1 MKLYALSQHI
11 CADENGSFPEFAH
24 WILVAER
31 EKKHDKILSK
41 ISRYNRRLIRLLE
54 DPNASTSETAEIE
67 EEQQDSVYGAPRA
80 IPTYSAEGSESGISR
95 INAATSDPP
104 YEVRQIIDKLY
115 NVLVSSWAKTC
126 KLPHKAIL
134 RLATHRRQ
142 QNSES
147 KKDEDAD
154 IARDF
159 DLLFPTHGWPCLW
172 KQTRI
177 STIIRCVN
185 LSRFMYGFTYF
196 VKVHLLMAPLYF
208 LSEGS
213 NSQVKWAKRQ
223 TMTKKNFLKRAAPQ
237 PIESICAVL
246 NYSSTC
252 VHFRA
257 QDDAMWKLP
266 PSSSP
271 DYLPLSDEN
280 PTVSLKT
287 IIEYAACLTVRQKR
301 IFAVNLAYSLLYLSQ
316 TVWLEREWTKDDIC
330 FLQSTNHHID
340 VCRPY
345 FSVDFANSASVTEPY
360 DESCDTGPD
369 DEGIDCDHIAPS
381 ILGFGILLI
390 ELEFGKPIESLWT
403 SGDLRD
409 GQKNPN
415 TNKTAAMR
423 FLETGREWDDYY
435 YQRFRSAVSACISGK
450 FLDPDIIEDDLS
462 FQKAIYEN
470 VVMKLEEE
478 LFFGYTLKADSLDD
492 FPYNPSF
499 AYQDFH
505 AHNDISVAVETKVD
519 LLFDSFGPET
529 YHIDGQD
536 GFHHDMA
543 SRAFDLTTMAVPT
556 SKVPPRKY
564 IFHSPCLTR

>member
-1 MKLYALSQHI
+1 LKLHALSQHI
-11 CADENGSFPEFAH
+11 RADENGSFPEFAH

-67 EEQQDSVYGAPRA
+67 EEQQDSVYGARRA
-80 IPTYSAEGSESGISR
+80 YSAEGSKSGISG
-95 INAATSDPP
+95 INALTSDPP

-142 QNSES
+142 QQDSGS

-159 DLLFPTHGWPCLW
+159 DLVFPTHGWPCLW

-177 STIIRCVN
+177 STIIRCVG
-185 LSRFMYGFTYF
+185 LSRFMHGFAYF
-196 VKVHLLMAPLYF
+196 VKVNLLMAPLYF

-223 TMTKKNFLKRAAPQ
+223 TRTKKSFLKRAAPQ

-246 NYSSTC
+246 NRSGTC
-252 VHFRA
+252 FHVRV

-266 PSSSP
+266 PSSGP

-330 FLQSTNHHID
+330 FLQSTNQHID
-340 VCRPY
+340 ICRPY
-345 FSVDFANSASVTEPY
+345 FSVDFANSGSVTELY
-360 DESCDTGPD
+360 

-390 ELEFGKPIESLWT
+390 ELEFGKPIESLWK

-478 LFFGYTLKADSLDD
+478 LFFGYTLRADSLDD

-505 AHNDISVAVETKVD
+505 THNSISVVVETKVGS
-519 LLFDSFGPET
+519 LFDPFGPET

-536 GFHHDMA
+536 GFHHDIA
-543 SRAFDLTTMAVPT
+543 NRVFDSATMAVPA
-556 SKVPPRKY
+556 SKMQPRKY
-564 IFHSPCLTR
+564 IFHSPYLTRQF